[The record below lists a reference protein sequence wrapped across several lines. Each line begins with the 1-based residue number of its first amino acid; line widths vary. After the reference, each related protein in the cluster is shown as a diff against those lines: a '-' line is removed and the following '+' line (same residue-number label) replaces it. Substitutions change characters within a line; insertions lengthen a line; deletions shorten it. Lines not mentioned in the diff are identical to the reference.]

1 MNQWLKTPN
10 LGQTKQT
17 KQNSGKVKSLH
28 FSYNKGTIDYE
39 ISHYL
44 LYSTRRTDMQETYH
58 FSASRRCQIV
68 EYSAEK

>member
-1 MNQWLKTPN
+1 MMNQWLKTPN

-39 ISHYL
+39 ISHYPF
-44 LYSTRRTDMQETYH
+44 YPISRTCIGETYQL
-58 FSASRRCQIV
+58 SESRRFPESSV
-68 EYSAEK
+68 